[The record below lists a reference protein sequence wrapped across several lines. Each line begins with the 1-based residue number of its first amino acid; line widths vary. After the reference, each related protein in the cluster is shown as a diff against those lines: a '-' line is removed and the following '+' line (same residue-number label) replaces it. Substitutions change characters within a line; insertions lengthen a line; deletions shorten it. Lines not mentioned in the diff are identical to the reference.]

1 MASIIIVVI
10 ACSKSLYKAT
20 QKRRNKKR
28 ELADFAHKPSVRRR
42 STTQARRP
50 RRILNS
56 TSSSSGGGGGG
67 YNSTTYN
74 SNGLVPR
81 PDEPFELT
89 SPSDLA
95 DLESLTRASTIA
107 SESGHS
113 RRRMSD
119 ESTLAEVARDGAWT
133 ART

>member
-10 ACSKSLYKAT
+10 ACSKSLYKAS

-42 STTQARRP
+42 SAAHQSRRP
-50 RRILNS
+50 RRILNNTSDYS
-56 TSSSSGGGGGG
+56 T
-67 YNSTTYN
+67 TTYN

-81 PDEPFELT
+81 PDEPLELT
-89 SPSDLA
+89 TAHDLA

-107 SESGHS
+107 SESGHG